1 MSHPVTSCP
10 DWSNLAL
17 QQDEE
22 PDAWAAALNHLD
34 TCDACFDDA
43 VASDPTVLFR
53 CLPAPKMSAEDVA
66 SIQDAVHNMRRT
78 EPLARREEPARRRR
92 IGWRHLA
99 TAAAIMGAAVLS
111 GGGWTDGLRS
121 VDGSGATQVAEAS
134 AVESEGESTLS
145 DELPEVLDVPLVED
159 LDPSYGSVVQVMDA
173 EMSLVLVLP
182 NGDLS

>member
-22 PDAWAAALNHLD
+22 PDAWADALNHLD
-34 TCDACFDDA
+34 TCEACFDDA

-78 EPLARREEPARRRR
+78 EPLARREEPPRRR

-121 VDGSGATQVAEAS
+121 VEGSQAARVAEAP
-134 AVESEGESTLS
+134 AVESDGEVTLN
-145 DELPEVLDVPLVED
+145 DEMPEILGVPLVED